1 MTDASPSIM
10 LCEPN
15 TPGNLREEKIFMLLS
30 SSLNKVCYLPLGY
43 IITVF
48 EK

>member
-1 MTDASPSIM
+1 MTDACPSIM

-15 TPGNLREEKIFMLLS
+15 TAGNLREEKIFMLLS
-30 SSLNKVCYLPLGY
+30 SSLSKVCNLGY
-43 IITVF
+43 IILVF